1 MYIFNMVIKMKRD
14 FYDVLMDWKNNN
26 VLTPLMVVG
35 ARQVGKTY
43 IIDDFCKNNF
53 SDYIYVNL
61 LNNKRIVDIFAA
73 NKNILDKIKD
83 FKLELNRE
91 ITLDTILFVDEV
103 QESEDFI
110 EALKFF
116 QETDFP
122 YKIITAGSL
131 LGVKLKRFHKSFPV
145 GKVMISYMYPMSFKE
160 FLIAIG
166 KNDFI
171 PLIRECYYDNKPMD
185 EVFHQELLRD
195 YRSYLCT
202 GGMPASIKDYLNCN
216 QELSVNLHNV
226 LRSIID
232 SYLADMNKYTNNVY
246 ESNKIEKI
254 YQNIPNQLAK
264 ENKKYQF
271 SKLNKNARFRDYE
284 TSFEWLLSSK
294 LIIPNYFVNCFETPL
309 KAFMD
314 ENVFKLY
321 LSDVGFL
328 TELLSI
334 PYNRII
340 LDDDFMFKGVLAENY
355 VATEL
360 VKNNFSLFYYQ
371 KPQVM
376 ELDFIIDTADGVI
389 PIEVKAGSR
398 VKSTSLNKFMVQEQL
413 PMGIRIS
420 NKNFDFENNIKS
432 VPLYAVFCIK

>member
-171 PLIRECYYDNKPMD
+171 PLIRECYHDNKPMD

-216 QELSVNLHNV
+216 Q
-226 LRSIID
+226 
-232 SYLADMNKYTNNVY
+232 
-246 ESNKIEKI
+246 
-254 YQNIPNQLAK
+254 
-264 ENKKYQF
+264 
-271 SKLNKNARFRDYE
+271 
-284 TSFEWLLSSK
+284 
-294 LIIPNYFVNCFETPL
+294 
-309 KAFMD
+309 
-314 ENVFKLY
+314 
-321 LSDVGFL
+321 
-328 TELLSI
+328 
-334 PYNRII
+334 
-340 LDDDFMFKGVLAENY
+340 
-355 VATEL
+355 
-360 VKNNFSLFYYQ
+360 
-371 KPQVM
+371 
-376 ELDFIIDTADGVI
+376 
-389 PIEVKAGSR
+389 
-398 VKSTSLNKFMVQEQL
+398 
-413 PMGIRIS
+413 
-420 NKNFDFENNIKS
+420 
-432 VPLYAVFCIK
+432 

>member
-1 MYIFNMVIKMKRD
+1 MVIKMKRD

-171 PLIRECYYDNKPMD
+171 PLIRECYHDNKPMD

-202 GGMPASIKDYLNCN
+202 GGMPASIKDYLDCN
-216 QELSVNLHNV
+216 QELSLNLHNV

-232 SYLADMNKYTNNVY
+232 SYLADMNKYTNNAY
-246 ESNKIEKI
+246 ESNKIGKI

-294 LIIPNYFVNCFETPL
+294 LIIPNYFVNCFETSL

-420 NKNFDFENNIKS
+420 NKNFGFENNIKS